1 MVGACPSPV
10 TSQSLGAA
18 RKAGEGRERVNLHRR
33 WSVLAGLGASVLVLA
48 TLGSVSPAAAA
59 GSSAA
64 AKQTH
69 IRLRAPIVPIQDGS
83 PTPFDLVFNNM
94 DYNGG
99 PVMPSNTDYAVYWS
113 PNGAAGYPDGYISG
127 LATWFTDLAHD
138 SGGNQNTDS
147 VSAQYQDLT
156 GAFAKYDTT
165 FGGSLIDTQPYP
177 ASQCPVNTPVTN
189 CLTDAQAQTELERF
203 VAEKGL
209 PKDLS
214 HEYFLL
220 SPQHVEYCFSNNP
233 NDPSGL
239 PFGGCSAGAAGLP
252 RVFCAYHENTTI
264 EPFLIYANDPYVP
277 GIRGCG
283 SRSPRP
289 NGFWD
294 QELSGG
300 LSHEQNESVTD
311 PVPNDAWTNGAG
323 ALQGSEVGD
332 QCGRQNG
339 TPLGTAPNGAAY
351 NQVINGHFYFYQE
364 EWSNEFHACLQR
376 LPTVHARPTAQ
387 FTVSAGSGLTLN
399 FDASNS
405 GAPGGVADYVW
416 QFNAVLNAPTV
427 ETTSPTIS
435 YTFPSAGSY
444 SIGLTVFSKTGLST
458 GNGGIVTT
466 GQSGVSSGF
475 TFSTSHPKVG
485 QAVSMSALSSV
496 SAQPVLV
503 YFWDFGDGSVG
514 SGQNPTHV
522 YTSKGPHVVT
532 LVMFSGVGSAF
543 PGQGAGPISQQK
555 IFVG

>member
-1 MVGACPSPV
+1 M
-10 TSQSLGAA
+10 
-18 RKAGEGRERVNLHRR
+18 NLRRR
-33 WSVLAGLGASVLVLA
+33 WSVLAGFGTSVLVLA

-64 AKQTH
+64 TTQSH
-69 IRLRAPIVPIQDGS
+69 IRLRAPIVPIDGV
-83 PTPFDLVFNNM
+83 TPFDTVFTNM

-113 PNGAAGYPDGYISG
+113 PNGAAAYRDGYISG

-138 SGGNQNTDS
+138 SGGTQNTDS

-156 GAFAKYDTT
+156 GAFAKYATT
-165 FGGSLIDTQPYP
+165 FGGSLIDTDPYP
-177 ASQCPVNTPVTN
+177 ASQCPVNAPVTN
-189 CLTDAQAQTELERF
+189 CFSDAQVQAELQSF
-203 VAEKGL
+203 VGAKHL
-209 PKDLS
+209 PMDLS

-220 SPQHVEYCFSNNP
+220 APEHVAFCFSNNP

-239 PFGGCSAGAAGLP
+239 PFGGCSAGEVGTP
-252 RVFCAYHENTTI
+252 SQPVVDVFCAYHENTTM

-277 GIRGCG
+277 GMKGCRG
-283 SRSPRP
+283 SAPRP

-294 QELSGG
+294 QELAGG

-323 ALQGSEVGD
+323 DLQGSEVGD
-332 QCGRQNG
+332 QCNRQFG

-364 EWSNEFHACLQR
+364 EWSNEFHTCLQR

-405 GAPGGVADYVW
+405 GAPGGVAEYVW
-416 QFNAVLNAPTV
+416 QFNAVPNQQTF

-485 QAVSMSALSSV
+485 QTVSMSALANV

-503 YFWDFGDGSVG
+503 YFWDFGDGTVG

-522 YTSKGPHVVT
+522 YSSKGPHVVT

-543 PGQGAGPISQQK
+543 PGQGAGPISQQT